1 MKKAPEL
8 KARFRVVIGAEIALG
23 PGKVELLSAV
33 EETGSI
39 RQAAER
45 LEMSYMRAWT
55 LMRTMN
61 GCFRAPLVQPVRG
74 GGKGGGAV
82 LTPLGKKV
90 LALYR
95 EMEGKALKASAPMWR
110 KLRREL
116 K

>member
-1 MKKAPEL
+1 MKKAPDL
-8 KARFRVVIGAEIALG
+8 KARFRVMTGAEIALG
-23 PGKVELLSAV
+23 PGKVELLSTV
-33 EETGSI
+33 EKTGSI

-55 LMRTMN
+55 LVRTMN
-61 GCFRAPLVQPVRG
+61 RCFRAPLVQPVRG
-74 GGKGGGAV
+74 GGRGGGAA

-90 LALYR
+90 LVLYR
-95 EMEGKALKASAPMWR
+95 EMEGEALRSAAPAWR